1 MSTTNAAAPRKSA
14 GTIYRAGTLAYNRR
28 QLVVLFFWLL
38 IGDLVFMVGNQFE
51 PRVLPILLKQAGA
64 SDAHIAWI
72 VGTLIQVMQLVL
84 NPIYSYNSDR
94 TRSRWGRR
102 IPYLFVVTPFV
113 SLLLVLT
120 PYAPDIAAWLMR
132 YSWMRALA
140 QNLPCPPAVLMYGLM
155 VGVFYLFYTGTS
167 SIYFYLFRDVVP
179 ESHMG
184 RFLALFRIIG
194 ALATFIFNY
203 WLFGLGV
210 KFPKEVF
217 LGMALINFAGFMAMC
232 WFVREGEYP
241 PATSGAGKT
250 TDADGAPSPKPAL
263 PVRAARSV
271 VTYFRECFSDPLNWW
286 TYLCR
291 LMVYASMTASSF
303 LVFFPMHELGMDI
316 DEIGRALSWPSLVW
330 IAVAFPVGL
339 LLDKWKVFRVLR
351 WALWIQSLAYLLSF
365 FLIRGDTS
373 FLVSSLVTG
382 VMYWAIMLCQFMLG
396 QEVFPALYLGQFFS
410 ANVVLQ
416 SVVIALV
423 VSPFCGWFFDAFK
436 GVEQTLALPLLGTLK
451 IGPYRYIMLILGA
464 IFSISLFSLYRVEAI
479 MKKRGLATT
488 RAK

>member
-1 MSTTNAAAPRKSA
+1 MSQAAQKLF
-14 GTIYRAGTLAYNRR
+14 RAGTLTYNRR
-28 QLVVLFFWLL
+28 QLAMLFIWLL

-102 IPYLFVVTPFV
+102 IPYLFFVTPFV

-132 YSWMRALA
+132 YSWMQTLA
-140 QNLPCPPAVLMYGLM
+140 QHLPCPPAVLMYGLM
-155 VGVFYLFYTGTS
+155 VGVFYLFYAGTS

-184 RFLALFRIIG
+184 RFLALFRIVG

-217 LGMALINFAGFMAMC
+217 LGMAVVNFAGFMAMC

-241 PATSGAGKT
+241 PMPGGNAGKNATGGATSAR
-250 TDADGAPSPKPAL
+250 PPL

-271 VTYFRECFSDPLNWW
+271 VTYFRECFSDSLNWW
-286 TYLCR
+286 TYICR

-303 LVFFPMHELGMDI
+303 LVFFPMNELGMSI
-316 DEIGRALSWPSLVW
+316 GEIGRALSWPSLVW
-330 IAVAFPVGL
+330 IVVAFPVGL

-351 WALWIQSLAYLLSF
+351 WSLWIQSVAYLLSF
-365 FLIRGDTS
+365 FFIRDDTTFLI
-373 FLVSSLVTG
+373 SSLITG

-423 VSPFCGWFFDAFK
+423 ISPFCGWFFDWLK
-436 GVEQTLALPLLGTLK
+436 GTTQTLTLPLLGTLE
-451 IGPYRYIMLILGA
+451 IGPYRYIMLILSV
-464 IFSISLFSLYRVEAI
+464 IFFISLFSLYRVEAI
-479 MKKRGLATT
+479 MRKRGLSTGPASQE